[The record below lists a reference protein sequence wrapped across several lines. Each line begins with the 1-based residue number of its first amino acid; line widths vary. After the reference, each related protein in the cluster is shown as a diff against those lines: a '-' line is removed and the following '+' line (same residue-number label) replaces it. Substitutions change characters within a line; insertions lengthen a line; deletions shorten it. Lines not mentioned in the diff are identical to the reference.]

1 MGKDVLELSERAWEL
16 LNQALTKGVIT
27 LEPEETDGEP
37 TTRLVSTDTLMDMA
51 VKLSQTKIKQP
62 RVISKPE
69 DFNLQKTKV

>member
-1 MGKDVLELSERAWEL
+1 MAKDVLELSDRAWEL

-27 LEPEETDGEP
+27 LDPEETDGEP

-51 VKLSQTKIKQP
+51 VKLSQAKIKQP